1 MTEKSSKQAN
11 PVSIR
16 LTEDEEKYLKEIG
29 GKDSVVA
36 GVRTAIAFYKENYKV
51 DNEFLDIENELEEL
65 RQYIDTQSSGPYA
78 LKPQEIKEL
87 KQKYSELVELHLKAK
102 TKAIDSK
109 ASNILKLLK
118 KA

>member
-1 MTEKSSKQAN
+1 MTDKTNKQAN
-11 PVSIR
+11 PISIR

-36 GVRTAIAFYKENYKV
+36 GVRTAIAFYKEHYRV

-65 RQYIDTQSSGPYA
+65 RLYIETQSSGPYA
-78 LKPQEIKEL
+78 LKAQEIKEL
-87 KQKYSELVELHLKAK
+87 KEKYSELVELHLKAK